1 MLASAAR
8 TARAP
13 ARRAPH
19 CLAPLLIAA
28 VALGPSGRA
37 LARAPDPGFNAWYE
51 LRDRHDDGPFREL
64 TLINYFFVRGMATRV
79 RADTTL
85 LRGVST
91 GPFGIGPVGSAGRVG
106 SGSTYLVE
114 QRWIPVLSA
123 TPFFTDGWAEF
134 RAMLEVD
141 YAWGFSANAVGQHQ
155 GGGFN
160 ADQLN
165 LVTKGVYTALFPT
178 RNPQQLSILLGT
190 QPFFDSIYS
199 PHSTPALELMRSG
212 YKMSFLATDATGIAA
227 FGAHGPLLAKAA
239 FVPLGVAQPRK
250 ASANDPGYAFAYLV
264 TTDLAL
270 RLQPGTVVGLSY
282 WYLRDDTEGQSFAV
296 EGLVRGGPGPG
307 GLAAITGHVAMQLQR
322 PTGVVHYAGLNF
334 HHNLRFFTSP
344 FSASGFLLFNA
355 GRYRAHDPR
364 SLNQHVDL
372 RGWAANLEGAYHYG
386 SSLKDV
392 VTLELMLTNGDSD
405 DSDGRQRGPFT
416 LNNYGAMGAFWAN
429 HRTLL
434 LLPFARTAINATGAV
449 VDISNQG
456 FGLAAAI
463 ASGSYDLV
471 PNKLNLKLGVALG
484 SCFADPPP
492 FRELG
497 GSDPPLRDRGRLIG
511 TELNAELVY
520 QLRFLM
526 EVGLHAG
533 VLFRGDF
540 YDGNSWV
547 VANPLAAFLTF
558 TWYVF

>member
-1 MLASAAR
+1 MPSSGSFRPSVPLAR
-8 TARAP
+8 
-13 ARRAPH
+13 
-19 CLAPLLIAA
+19 CVGLLLSTA
-28 VALGPSGRA
+28 VALGGPGRA
-37 LARAPDPGFNAWYE
+37 AARVPDPGFNAWYE
-51 LRDRHDDGPFREL
+51 LRDRSDDGPFREL
-64 TLINYFFVRGMATRV
+64 TFINYFFTRAMATRV
-79 RADTTL
+79 RADSTL

-91 GPFGIGPVGSAGRVG
+91 GPFGIGPAGSAGRVG
-106 SGSTYLVE
+106 QGSTYLVE
-114 QRWIPVLSA
+114 QRWIPILSA
-123 TPFFTDGWAEF
+123 TPFFVDGWAEL

-141 YAWGFSANAVGQHQ
+141 YAWGFSANSVGQHQ

-165 LVTKGVYTALFPT
+165 IVTKNVYAALFPT
-178 RNPQQLSILLGT
+178 RYPQQLSILLGT

-199 PHSTPALELMRSG
+199 PHSTPAIELMRSG

-227 FGAHGPLLAKAA
+227 FGSHGRLLAKAA

-250 ASANDPGYAFAYLV
+250 ASANDPGFAFAYLG
-264 TTDLAL
+264 TTDLAVT
-270 RLQPGTVVGLSY
+270 LQPGTAVGLSY
-282 WYLRDDTEGQSFAV
+282 WYLRDDTEGQAYAV
-296 EGLVRGGPGPG
+296 EGLVRSGPAPG
-307 GLAAITGHVAMQLQR
+307 GLASITGHVAMELQR
-322 PTGVVHYAGLNF
+322 PTGAVHYAGLNF

-344 FSASGFLLFNA
+344 FSASGFVLFNA
-355 GRYRAHDPR
+355 GRYRAHDAR
-364 SLNQHVDL
+364 SLNPRVDL
-372 RGWAANLEGAYHYG
+372 WGWAANLEGAYHYG
-386 SSLKDV
+386 RSLNDL
-392 VTLELMLTNGDSD
+392 VTLELMLTNGDD
-405 DSDGRQRGPFT
+405 DPADGRQRGPFT

-471 PNKLNLKLGVALG
+471 PNKLNLKLGVAVG
-484 SCFADPPP
+484 SCFVDPPP
-492 FRELG
+492 FREF
-497 GSDPPLRDRGRLIG
+497 GSSDAPTRDRGRLIG

-520 QLRFLM
+520 RIRFLM
-526 EVGLHAG
+526 EVGLHGG

-547 VANPLAAFLTF
+547 TANPLAAFLTF